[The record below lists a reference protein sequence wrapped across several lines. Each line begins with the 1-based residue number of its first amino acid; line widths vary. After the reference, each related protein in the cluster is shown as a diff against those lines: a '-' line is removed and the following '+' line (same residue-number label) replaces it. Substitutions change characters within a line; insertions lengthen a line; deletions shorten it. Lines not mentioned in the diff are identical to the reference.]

1 MGKARA
7 KALRKQLRAS
17 VEGDAETGAQLIAQH
32 SGKKLLRTWKRMVV
46 VDKRRE
52 QKRHETDA

>member
-1 MGKARA
+1 MSKAAA
-7 KALRKQLRAS
+7 KRLRRELRAS
-17 VEGDAETGAQLIAQH
+17 VEGDALTGARLIEQH